1 MNLGTY
7 PLVAWGSP
15 DNISAYTKV
24 GGNMTVTGGQADP
37 FGGTGAYLLDHVYVG
52 SGFDTTYM
60 KSASAAMYGTQVP
73 IEVFIKVG
81 SAPASFALIELYDT
95 TASAYRAGLAVQWSG
110 GVPTNNVGLGFGS
123 WLSIVDV
130 GNGWYVVR
138 GLSDTIVSGN
148 SHSLR
153 LHATDGGGAE
163 DGNVYYYVRNHA
175 LLDVPSAYRR
185 YARARGGY
193 QTAVVPSG
201 SRDSWSYGDEWVR
214 TARQSWVPATA
225 RDTPVSVS
233 GFVGQNELTGVNCGV
248 EAMLRAGWD
257 MQSLTWVPDRSAC
270 SVNQSVYLTAPGQDW
285 QPQTEGNGDT
295 AFDLELVSASAPGA
309 VP

>member
-60 KSASAAMYGTQVP
+60 KSAAVPVYGTTVP
-73 IEVFIKVG
+73 IEIFMKKG
-81 SAPASFALIELYDT
+81 SPDPGYSGVILYDQT
-95 TASAYRAGLAVQWSG
+95 SSTQPFIGAVVWDAGGAYGLTSAGTALA
-110 GVPTNNVGLGFGS
+110 LLDF
-123 WLSIVDV
+123 
-130 GNGWYVVR
+130 GNGWYLFR
-138 GLSDTIVSGN
+138 GLSATIVSGN
-148 SHSLR
+148 THHLQ
-153 LHATDGGGAE
+153 LHATDGGGAV
-163 DGNVYYYVRNHA
+163 DGATYYYVRNHV